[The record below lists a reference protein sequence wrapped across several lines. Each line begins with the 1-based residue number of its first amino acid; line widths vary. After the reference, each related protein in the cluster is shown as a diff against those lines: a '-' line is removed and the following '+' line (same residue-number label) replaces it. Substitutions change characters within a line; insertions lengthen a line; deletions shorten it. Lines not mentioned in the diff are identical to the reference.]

1 MDSVQLAGV
10 ALAAL
15 LSENFILVN
24 CLGIG
29 TRVEAF
35 HSTTAA
41 RRTGLSLTLAMVV
54 TVFFTWCA
62 DFLVLRHFGW
72 VYLRTLVFSLIAL
85 LTVFLLRKAARL
97 WPELSH
103 RIDADL
109 ASVSTNCAVLGAA
122 YLAAQRSYTLS
133 QALSFAL
140 CGGLGVL
147 VDRDQSVLK
156 AGGYLIQLLPG
167 AGEDIITKV
176 EGSVLAAGA
185 VTKLLQ
191 EDDDPESMLRRAL
204 SDFDLEILE
213 RSPIEYRCYCS
224 RDRMERA
231 LISLGPTELRSLLDE
246 QGEAELTCRF
256 CDNVQHFSRQD
267 LEGLLEGMQK
277 KF

>member
-85 LTVFLLRKAARL
+85 LPVFLLRKAARL

-133 QALSFAL
+133 QALTFAL

-147 VDRDQSVLK
+147 VVLMSY
-156 AGGYLIQLLPG
+156 AG
-167 AGEDIITKV
+167 
-176 EGSVLAAGA
+176 
-185 VTKLLQ
+185 
-191 EDDDPESMLRRAL
+191 LR
-204 SDFDLEILE
+204 EE
-213 RSPIEYRCYCS
+213 
-224 RDRMERA
+224 
-231 LISLGPTELRSLLDE
+231 ISLTSCPRPFRGPAIEMVT
-246 QGEAELTCRF
+246 A
-256 CDNVQHFSRQD
+256 
-267 LEGLLEGMQK
+267 GLMALALVG
-277 KF
+277 FYGLHLS

>member
-122 YLAAQRSYTLS
+122 YLAAQRSYTPVPGPHLRPVRRPGRP
-133 QALSFAL
+133 
-140 CGGLGVL
+140 GGPDEL
-147 VDRDQSVLK
+147 RRP
-156 AGGYLIQLLPG
+156 AGGDQPHQLPPALPRPGHRDGNCRPDGPGPGWLLRAAPVLIRKASKRP
-167 AGEDIITKV
+167 APDIIRCPGPV
-176 EGSVLAAGA
+176 FCFSLISA
-185 VTKLLQ
+185 Q
-191 EDDDPESMLRRAL
+191 RRHT
-204 SDFDLEILE
+204 
-213 RSPIEYRCYCS
+213 RSPDNCRGRRRCS
-224 RDRMERA
+224 
-231 LISLGPTELRSLLDE
+231 PP
-246 QGEAELTCRF
+246 
-256 CDNVQHFSRQD
+256 
-267 LEGLLEGMQK
+267 
-277 KF
+277 

>member
-85 LTVFLLRKAARL
+85 LTVFLL
-97 WPELSH
+97 
-103 RIDADL
+103 
-109 ASVSTNCAVLGAA
+109 
-122 YLAAQRSYTLS
+122 
-133 QALSFAL
+133 
-140 CGGLGVL
+140 
-147 VDRDQSVLK
+147 
-156 AGGYLIQLLPG
+156 
-167 AGEDIITKV
+167 
-176 EGSVLAAGA
+176 
-185 VTKLLQ
+185 
-191 EDDDPESMLRRAL
+191 
-204 SDFDLEILE
+204 
-213 RSPIEYRCYCS
+213 
-224 RDRMERA
+224 
-231 LISLGPTELRSLLDE
+231 
-246 QGEAELTCRF
+246 
-256 CDNVQHFSRQD
+256 
-267 LEGLLEGMQK
+267 
-277 KF
+277 

>member
-122 YLAAQRSYTLS
+122 SPSPCAAAWASWWS
-133 QALSFAL
+133 
-140 CGGLGVL
+140 
-147 VDRDQSVLK
+147 
-156 AGGYLIQLLPG
+156 
-167 AGEDIITKV
+167 
-176 EGSVLAAGA
+176 
-185 VTKLLQ
+185 
-191 EDDDPESMLRRAL
+191 
-204 SDFDLEILE
+204 
-213 RSPIEYRCYCS
+213 
-224 RDRMERA
+224 
-231 LISLGPTELRSLLDE
+231 
-246 QGEAELTCRF
+246 
-256 CDNVQHFSRQD
+256 
-267 LEGLLEGMQK
+267 
-277 KF
+277 

>member
-29 TRVEAF
+29 TQVEAF

-109 ASVSTNCAVLGAA
+109 ASVSTNCAVLGV
-122 YLAAQRSYTLS
+122 TLLNVENEYNF
-133 QALSFAL
+133 LSSMVNSL
-140 CGGLGVL
+140 
-147 VDRDQSVLK
+147 
-156 AGGYLIQLLPG
+156 G
-167 AGEDIITKV
+167 AGIGFT
-176 EGSVLAAGA
+176 L
-185 VTKLLQ
+185 
-191 EDDDPESMLRRAL
+191 
-204 SDFDLEILE
+204 
-213 RSPIEYRCYCS
+213 
-224 RDRMERA
+224 A
-231 LISLGPTELRSLLDE
+231 LILFAGVRERV
-246 QGEAELTCRF
+246 EAADVPQAFKGVPITLVAASIVAVSF
-256 CDNVQHFSRQD
+256 MGFN
-267 LEGLLEGMQK
+267 GLVTGI
-277 KF
+277 FG

>member
-109 ASVSTNCAVLGAA
+109 ASVSTNCAVLGVA
-122 YLAAQRSYTLS
+122 LTNVQKSY
-133 QALSFAL
+133 SFI
-140 CGGLGVL
+140 
-147 VDRDQSVLK
+147 QSVVNGIGISVGFTIAIIML
-156 AGGYLIQLLPG
+156 AGIREKIEHNDVPYSFQG
-167 AGEDIITKV
+167 
-176 EGSVLAAGA
+176 
-185 VTKLLQ
+185 
-191 EDDDPESMLRRAL
+191 
-204 SDFDLEILE
+204 
-213 RSPIEYRCYCS
+213 SPIV
-224 RDRMERA
+224 
-231 LISLGPTELRSLLDE
+231 LITSGLMAIAFFG
-246 QGEAELTCRF
+246 
-256 CDNVQHFSRQD
+256 FS
-267 LEGLLEGMQK
+267 GLI
-277 KF
+277 

>member
-97 WPELSH
+97 WPERSH

-109 ASVSTNCAVLGAA
+109 ASVSTNCAVLGVTIGNIDNGYNFLQSLTNALGTGLAFTLALLLFSGVRARIENCDFPETFKGVPATLIAA
-122 YLAAQRSYTLS
+122 SIVS
-133 QALSFAL
+133 LSFM
-140 CGGLGVL
+140 GFSG
-147 VDRDQSVLK
+147 
-156 AGGYLIQLLPG
+156 
-167 AGEDIITKV
+167 II
-176 EGSVLAAGA
+176 
-185 VTKLLQ
+185 
-191 EDDDPESMLRRAL
+191 
-204 SDFDLEILE
+204 
-213 RSPIEYRCYCS
+213 
-224 RDRMERA
+224 
-231 LISLGPTELRSLLDE
+231 
-246 QGEAELTCRF
+246 
-256 CDNVQHFSRQD
+256 
-267 LEGLLEGMQK
+267 
-277 KF
+277 

>member
-133 QALSFAL
+133 QALTFAL

-147 VDRDQSVLK
+147 VVLMSYAGLREEISLTSCPRPFRGPGHRDGNCRPDGPGPGWLLRAAPVLIRK
-156 AGGYLIQLLPG
+156 ASKRP
-167 AGEDIITKV
+167 APDIIRCPGPV
-176 EGSVLAAGA
+176 FCFSLISA
-185 VTKLLQ
+185 Q
-191 EDDDPESMLRRAL
+191 RRHT
-204 SDFDLEILE
+204 
-213 RSPIEYRCYCS
+213 RSPDNCRGRRRCS
-224 RDRMERA
+224 
-231 LISLGPTELRSLLDE
+231 PP
-246 QGEAELTCRF
+246 
-256 CDNVQHFSRQD
+256 
-267 LEGLLEGMQK
+267 
-277 KF
+277 

>member
-109 ASVSTNCAVLGAA
+109 ASVSTNCAVLGVTISVIEDGYNFAESMVCAVGAGFGFMLAMVLFAGVRRRLADAKPPKCFEGLPITLVSAA
-122 YLAAQRSYTLS
+122 IVS
-133 QALSFAL
+133 LSFMGF
-140 CGGLGVL
+140 GGV
-147 VDRDQSVLK
+147 
-156 AGGYLIQLLPG
+156 IEHIFG
-167 AGEDIITKV
+167 A
-176 EGSVLAAGA
+176 
-185 VTKLLQ
+185 
-191 EDDDPESMLRRAL
+191 
-204 SDFDLEILE
+204 
-213 RSPIEYRCYCS
+213 
-224 RDRMERA
+224 
-231 LISLGPTELRSLLDE
+231 
-246 QGEAELTCRF
+246 
-256 CDNVQHFSRQD
+256 
-267 LEGLLEGMQK
+267 
-277 KF
+277 

>member
-29 TRVEAF
+29 TQVEAF

-122 YLAAQRSYTLS
+122 YLAAQRSYTLGLPTIAGGGVGAAHLDLAQGAVVLGIVIGAAVDS
-133 QALSFAL
+133 ALNIGIAAL
-140 CGGLGVL
+140 FVIHLKDLLLWTVL
-147 VDRDQSVLK
+147 V
-156 AGGYLIQLLPG
+156 
-167 AGEDIITKV
+167 
-176 EGSVLAAGA
+176 
-185 VTKLLQ
+185 
-191 EDDDPESMLRRAL
+191 
-204 SDFDLEILE
+204 
-213 RSPIEYRCYCS
+213 
-224 RDRMERA
+224 
-231 LISLGPTELRSLLDE
+231 
-246 QGEAELTCRF
+246 
-256 CDNVQHFSRQD
+256 
-267 LEGLLEGMQK
+267 
-277 KF
+277 

>member
-41 RRTGLSLTLAMVV
+41 RRTGLSLPLAMVV

-122 YLAAQRSYTLS
+122 YLAGLAVGYWSSVEQIRKQWHVDRIFEPTWDEAAISKARDGWEDAVKRTLSSYT
-133 QALSFAL
+133 
-140 CGGLGVL
+140 
-147 VDRDQSVLK
+147 K
-156 AGGYLIQLLPG
+156 
-167 AGEDIITKV
+167 
-176 EGSVLAAGA
+176 
-185 VTKLLQ
+185 
-191 EDDDPESMLRRAL
+191 
-204 SDFDLEILE
+204 
-213 RSPIEYRCYCS
+213 
-224 RDRMERA
+224 
-231 LISLGPTELRSLLDE
+231 
-246 QGEAELTCRF
+246 
-256 CDNVQHFSRQD
+256 
-267 LEGLLEGMQK
+267 
-277 KF
+277 

>member
-54 TVFFTWCA
+54 TVFFTWCV

-109 ASVSTNCAVLGAA
+109 ASVSTNCAVLGVTISVIDEGYNFAESMVCA
-122 YLAAQRSYTLS
+122 VGAGFGFMLAMVMFSGVRKRVEACDPPASFKGLPITLLAAAITS
-133 QALSFAL
+133 LSFMGF
-140 CGGLGVL
+140 GG
-147 VDRDQSVLK
+147 
-156 AGGYLIQLLPG
+156 I
-167 AGEDIITKV
+167 V
-176 EGSVLAAGA
+176 ENLFN
-185 VTKLLQ
+185 VTL
-191 EDDDPESMLRRAL
+191 
-204 SDFDLEILE
+204 
-213 RSPIEYRCYCS
+213 
-224 RDRMERA
+224 
-231 LISLGPTELRSLLDE
+231 
-246 QGEAELTCRF
+246 
-256 CDNVQHFSRQD
+256 
-267 LEGLLEGMQK
+267 
-277 KF
+277 

>member
-109 ASVSTNCAVLGAA
+109 ASVSTNCAVLGV
-122 YLAAQRSYTLS
+122 
-133 QALSFAL
+133 AL
-140 CGGLGVL
+140 
-147 VDRDQSVLK
+147 
-156 AGGYLIQLLPG
+156 
-167 AGEDIITKV
+167 T
-176 EGSVLAAGA
+176 
-185 VTKLLQ
+185 
-191 EDDDPESMLRRAL
+191 
-204 SDFDLEILE
+204 
-213 RSPIEYRCYCS
+213 
-224 RDRMERA
+224 
-231 LISLGPTELRSLLDE
+231 
-246 QGEAELTCRF
+246 
-256 CDNVQHFSRQD
+256 NVQKEYGILAGTVNGFATALGFTISIIILAGIREKMEWKVPIH
-267 LEGLLEGMQK
+267 K
-277 KF
+277 

>member
-29 TRVEAF
+29 TQVEAF

-109 ASVSTNCAVLGAA
+109 ASELHAAEPGGA
-122 YLAAQRSYTLS
+122 QP
-133 QALSFAL
+133 
-140 CGGLGVL
+140 GGAHEADPRGHP
-147 VDRDQSVLK
+147 D
-156 AGGYLIQLLPG
+156 PG
-167 AGEDIITKV
+167 
-176 EGSVLAAGA
+176 
-185 VTKLLQ
+185 
-191 EDDDPESMLRRAL
+191 
-204 SDFDLEILE
+204 
-213 RSPIEYRCYCS
+213 
-224 RDRMERA
+224 
-231 LISLGPTELRSLLDE
+231 
-246 QGEAELTCRF
+246 
-256 CDNVQHFSRQD
+256 
-267 LEGLLEGMQK
+267 
-277 KF
+277 